1 MKLLLRATQGEF
13 FINKRFMQF
22 DINDT
27 VLGKNSATP
36 EHYDAQLLFRIPR
49 SENREQY
56 DISDTN
62 LPFLGFDV
70 WNCYEL
76 SFLTDNGLP
85 VSRVMKLI
93 YSAESQ
99 YLVESK
105 SLKLYLNAFN
115 MDSFGQTIAQAEKMV
130 EEIITKDLSAL
141 LETEV
146 RVTLFGAECPV
157 QQAFPQ
163 LQKRHLSDLVP
174 ADMQESI
181 QFKRFTES
189 PELLRSIETDTSHS
203 YAFCSDLL
211 RSNCRVTNQ
220 PDWGDL
226 FVEMTTK
233 HEIELCSVMEY
244 LVSFRKENHF
254 HEEVVEMIYKRFSDI
269 FNPEKLMVAAMYT
282 RRGGIDINPIRA
294 SHLELLDTVL
304 LSPEVRVDKT
314 LRQ

>member
-1 MKLLLRATQGEF
+1 
-13 FINKRFMQF
+13 MQF
-22 DINDT
+22 NINDT
-27 VLGKNSATP
+27 ILGKTASTP

-56 DISDTN
+56 GISDSN
-62 LPFLGFDV
+62 LPFVGFDV

-93 YSAESQ
+93 YPADSQ

-115 MDSFGQTIAQAEKMV
+115 MDSFGGTIAQAEKKV
-130 EEIITKDLSAL
+130 AEIITNDLSVL
-141 LETEV
+141 LETGV
-146 RVTLFGAECPV
+146 RVTLFGAESPV
-157 QQAFPQ
+157 QHAFP
-163 LQKRHLSDLVP
+163 LLKKNSLSDLV
-174 ADMQESI
+174 AVDIQEAI
-181 QFKRFTES
+181 QFKRFTEA
-189 PELLRSIETDTSHS
+189 PELLQSIKTDDLHS

-226 FVEMTTK
+226 FVEMTTR
-233 HEIELCSVMEY
+233 HEIELPSVMEY

-269 FNPEKLMVAAMYT
+269 FNPEKIMVAAMYT

-304 LSPEVRVDKT
+304 LSLEVRVDKT

>member
-1 MKLLLRATQGEF
+1 
-13 FINKRFMQF
+13 MQF
-22 DINDT
+22 NINDT
-27 VLGKNSATP
+27 ILGKTASTP
-36 EHYDAQLLFRIPR
+36 EHYDPQLLFRIPR

-56 DISDTN
+56 GISDTN
-62 LPFLGFDV
+62 LPFVGFDV

-93 YSAESQ
+93 YSADSR

-115 MDSFGQTIAQAEKMV
+115 MDSFGQTIAQAEKKV
-130 EEIITKDLSAL
+130 AEIIAKDLSVL
-141 LETEV
+141 LETEA
-146 RVTLFGAECPV
+146 RVTLFGADSAV

-163 LQKRHLSDLVP
+163 LQKRHLSHLVP
-174 ADMQESI
+174 LEAQEFI
-181 QFKRFTES
+181 LFKRFTES
-189 PELLRSIETDTSHS
+189 PELLRSTETEDLHS
-203 YAFCSDLL
+203 YAFSTDLL

-233 HEIELCSVMEY
+233 QEIELGSIMEY

-254 HEEVVEMIYKRFSDI
+254 HEEVVEMIYKRFSAI

-304 LSPEVRVDKT
+304 ISPEVRVDKT